1 MRRNNKKGS
10 IKEAKEC
17 WKMQKAISE
26 GSHKRIGKANQ
37 GKNDEKKKVMEHL
50 ACLLGGL
57 FETFFPTSMRERE
70 QATTALIQQ
79 LLQAFVSKRVVCPME
94 HIYSSFAKKI
104 IP

>member
-57 FETFFPTSMRERE
+57 FETFFPTSTRER
-70 QATTALIQQ
+70 ASHHSPNTTTFA
-79 LLQAFVSKRVVCPME
+79 
-94 HIYSSFAKKI
+94 SFCVQKGCLSNGAYLF
-104 IP
+104 